1 VTDHDVLAFVAAS
14 IRSVWTLELLLFLK
28 RNREQ
33 SWDAGRL
40 IRELRSSS
48 AVISEALVSLEA
60 CGLVIQEDRVN
71 YRYGA
76 ASPKLDQIVAEL
88 DQLYAAKP
96 LTVINA
102 IVNSQNQQLRIFS
115 NAFKLKD

>member
-1 VTDHDVLAFVAAS
+1 MTDHDVLSFVAAS
-14 IRSVWTLELLLFLK
+14 IRSVWALELLLFLK
-28 RNREQ
+28 RNPDK
-33 SWDAGRL
+33 SWDAQGL

-48 AVISEALVSLEA
+48 AVISDALSSLGA
-60 CGLVIQEDRVN
+60 SGLVIQDNGVK

-76 ASPKLDQIVAEL
+76 ASAALDQIVAEL
-88 DQLYAAKP
+88 DRLYAAKP
-96 LTVINA
+96 LSVINA